1 MKKGL
6 LSLVILISTVA
17 LFSGC
22 IKNGTNRTIEPI
34 MTASLGTYS
43 FEAASVQPSTVKP
56 QLSDSSTTLYITGI
70 DFSNNNKIVLGI
82 TKYKGLTGTFSL
94 VQGTASVKYYHQ
106 GITSTGTAG
115 VVAITDVTA
124 NTVNGYFSFTTDDN
138 LSITNGTFGVGK
150 PWDF

>member
-22 IKNGTNRTIEPI
+22 IKNTTNRTIEPV
-34 MTASLGTYS
+34 MTASLGTYT

-56 QLSDSSTTLYITGI
+56 QLNDTATTLYITGV

-82 TKYKGLTGTFSL
+82 TKYKGLTGTFSI
-94 VQGTASVKYYHQ
+94 VQGTATVKYYHQ
-106 GITSTGTAG
+106 GVTSTGTSG
-115 VVAITDVTA
+115 VIAITDITA

-138 LSITNGTFGVGK
+138 LSVTNGTFVVGK